1 MSPVAAGLALACLS
15 ALTGALAHALL
26 KAGNDKLAVQ
36 AWVRLTELTVALPM
50 TLLVGWPPAYLWP
63 WLLAAGLIYAIY
75 QYALTWSYRVSDFS
89 LAFPIARGVTPLI
102 SAVLA
107 MVWLGDTLSPIA
119 MAGIALVSLG
129 LLSLSH
135 GTGISRRGVALAV
148 LTGLLTCCYTLV
160 DAQGMRLSP
169 DLFTF
174 LVWFFVVDGLGMPLL
189 LLARDGRGAFRSLKP
204 EARIGVLAGVMAL
217 LTFVPALIAFR
228 LAPVGAVA
236 AIREGSVIIGLALGA
251 KLLKEQIDRR
261 RIAGGVL
268 VTVGAAIIVLATAQV

>member
-1 MSPVAAGLALACLS
+1 MSPVAVGLALACLS

-36 AWVRLTELTVALPM
+36 AWVRLTELTLALPL
-50 TLLVGWPPAYLWP
+50 TLLVGWPPGYLWP
-63 WLLAAGLIYAIY
+63 WLLAAGLIHAIY

-107 MVWLGDTLSPIA
+107 MVWLGDTLSPVA
-119 MAGIALVSLG
+119 MAGVALVSAG
-129 LLSLSH
+129 LLSLAH
-135 GTGISRRGVALAV
+135 GSGISQRGIALAA

-174 LVWFFVVDGLGMPLL
+174 LVWFFVIDGLGMPTLL
-189 LLARDGRGAFRSLKP
+189 LLRDGRRSIASLIS
-204 EARIGVLAGVMAL
+204 EARIGILAGLMAL
-217 LTFVPALIAFR
+217 LTFIPALIAFR

-268 VTVGAAIIVLATAQV
+268 VTVGAAVIVLATAPL